1 MASDTDTAR
10 ADPGSGRLGWLDGD
24 LLRRL
29 GRLGGSRLGGLIL
42 GDRPTFLLRD
52 PGRDFRTRGAGLD
65 FTLRDPGNTWR
76 YHP

>member
-1 MASDTDTAR
+1 MFTHF
-10 ADPGSGRLGWLDGD
+10 
-24 LLRRL
+24 LLLVR
-29 GRLGGSRLGGLIL
+29 RLGGLIL